1 MPNAFERVRRVE
13 TEAQDIIQAARRNAA
28 NIIDEAN
35 VSADQIAEETA
46 AKAKAD
52 ADALLRSVED
62 DSKRAMIEIDK
73 ELEQEKQV
81 VLSNARANQDKAIR
95 LIIERLAG

>member
-1 MPNAFERVRRVE
+1 VE